1 LYLQEIAIFV
11 DPLLIQLVL
20 CILTVFFMKNNRILP
35 PWTQIYDPMCMRGV
49 EFSELLGQSFNWWEH
64 ELKRD
69 LDDRASSG
77 LGS

>member
-1 LYLQEIAIFV
+1 
-11 DPLLIQLVL
+11 
-20 CILTVFFMKNNRILP
+20 MKNNRILP